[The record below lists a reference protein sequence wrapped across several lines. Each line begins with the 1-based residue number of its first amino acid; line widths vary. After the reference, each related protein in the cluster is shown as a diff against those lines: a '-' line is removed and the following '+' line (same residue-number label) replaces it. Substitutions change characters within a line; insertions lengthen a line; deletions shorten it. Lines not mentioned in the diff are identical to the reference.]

1 MDISANKVVSF
12 DYTLRNDEGEIIDTS
27 DGAEPLLYLHG
38 HGNIVPGLEKG
49 MIGKKVGDHFSVEVS
64 AEEGYGEYKEELK
77 QTVSRAAF
85 EGVDKIEPGMQFN
98 AQSDIGPMTVM
109 VTEVTEDK
117 VTVDG
122 NHPLAGKNLNF
133 VVEVTDVREA
143 TAEEIEHGHVH
154 GPGGHQH

>member
-49 MIGKKVGDHFSVEVS
+49 MIGKQVGDHFSVAVP
-64 AEEGYGEYKEELK
+64 AAEGYGEYKPELK
-77 QTVSRAAF
+77 QIVSRAAF

-98 AQSDIGPMTVM
+98 AQSDIGPMTVF
-109 VTEVTEDK
+109 VTDVTEDK

-133 VVEVTDVREA
+133 VIEITDIREA
-143 TAEEIEHGHVH
+143 TNEEIEHGHVH
-154 GPGGHQH
+154 GPGGHHH